1 MNPDLRIGGISEMN
15 IFYCKHCKR
24 ICFSFPVDSTLVCCG
39 DEMTLLKP
47 KTMDT
52 GNEKHLP
59 VVERIAL
66 NKIKITIGSVLH
78 PMLEEHYIQWVFIVQ
93 DDTYQ
98 IKTLQPGETPELVA
112 TIIPEEDIKVYEFCN
127 IHGLWMTEVNK

>member
-1 MNPDLRIGGISEMN
+1 
-15 IFYCKHCKR
+15 
-24 ICFSFPVDSTLVCCG
+24 
-39 DEMTLLKP
+39 MTLLKP

-59 VVERIAL
+59 VVERIAP

-98 IKTLQPGETPELVA
+98 IKTLKPGDTPEWVA
-112 TIIPEEDIKVYEFCN
+112 TIKPEENIKVYEFCN